1 MARALGINAAMAAAF
16 ESVYGTAPVSG
27 YTKMPFVSTTLGKEQ
42 GLIASDLL
50 GYGRDPLAP
59 ARDAINAGGDI
70 VVPVDLRFFGF
81 WLKALFGAPVT
92 STPSTGVYQHIFTSG
107 AASLPS
113 MAIEVGMPAVP
124 HFAMHKGHVANTLAF
139 QMQRSGFLNATLG
152 FIGQDSAKATS
163 TGVGSPASLNLDRF
177 NQFQGSIS
185 RDSVA
190 LGNVVSAQF
199 NYSNNLESV
208 EVIRADGLIAG
219 ADPGLASL
227 GLSLVVRHD
236 STTLYDQAIAGTP
249 ADIDLAFVK
258 SATEKLEYSI
268 PAVYLPVAKLPV
280 SGPTGVQATYAVQA
294 ARPAPGTAMMT
305 VTLTNDVP
313 SY

>member
-1 MARALGINAAMAAAF
+1 MARALGINAVMAAAF

-27 YTKMPFVSTTLGKEQ
+27 FNKMPLVSHTLGKEQ
-42 GLIASDLL
+42 PLIASDLL

-59 ARDAINAGGDI
+59 ARDAISAGGDI
-70 VVPVDLRFFGF
+70 VVPVDLRFFGI
-81 WLKALFGAPVT
+81 WLKGLFGAPVT
-92 STPSTGVYQHIFTSG
+92 TALDDDIYQHVFNSG
-107 AASLPS
+107 SPNLPS
-113 MAIEVGMPAVP
+113 LAIEVGMPAVP
-124 HFAMHKGHVANTLAF
+124 HYAMHKGHVANTLAF
-139 QMQRSGFLNATLG
+139 QMQRSGFLNATVG
-152 FIGQDSAKATS
+152 FIGQDSAKATTS
-163 TGVGSPASLNLDRF
+163 GAGTPAELALDRF

-185 RDSVA
+185 RNSAA

-199 NYSNNLESV
+199 NYSNNLEAV

-236 STTLYDQAIAGTP
+236 STTLYDQAIDGTS
-249 ADIDLAFVK
+249 ADIDLAIVK
-258 SATEKLEYSI
+258 SATQKLEFSI
-268 PAVYLPVAKLPV
+268 PAVYLPVAKLPI